1 MIDTMIFVKRFILA
15 GKATERKIIRT
26 GIATKNI
33 AIVKKTYEILNTKTF
48 PAKISFKL
56 PGIYR

>member
-1 MIDTMIFVKRFILA
+1 MIFVKRFVLA

-33 AIVKKTYEILNTKTF
+33 AIIKKTYEILNTKTF

-56 PGIYR
+56 PGI